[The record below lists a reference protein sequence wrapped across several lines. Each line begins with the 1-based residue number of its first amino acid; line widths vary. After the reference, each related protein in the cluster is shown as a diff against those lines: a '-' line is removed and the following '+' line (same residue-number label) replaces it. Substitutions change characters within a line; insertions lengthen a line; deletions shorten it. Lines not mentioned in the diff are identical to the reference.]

1 MNARVATRGLWIV
14 CLTLAALW
22 PIAPAAIGAE
32 PGEGF
37 RPIGKV
43 QPRHA
48 HSIAAS
54 NWSVGAETMDRDF
67 TVYKH
72 WRQHLGPLGVKKARI
87 QSGWAKTEPQAG
99 HYQWAWLDE
108 IVHDMIAQG
117 VTPWVCICY
126 GNPAYPD
133 GGGTGLGG
141 GFPTSPEALAGWD
154 RYVAAL
160 VKRYGAH
167 VTEWEIWNEPGLHSV
182 YGKKKKK
189 DPQAIE
195 RSARDYADFFI
206 RTARVVRGEQ
216 PQAQILG
223 LSLPGMPLAYAEAVL
238 RRIKEQNAVGL
249 LDQLT
254 YHPYKANPDESYE
267 VVEKLRE
274 MARSYA
280 PHVQLRQGENGA
292 PSVKGGFGAIA
303 NHDWDEQS
311 QACWA
316 LRRLLGD
323 LGRDIPSSY
332 FSICDMQYPD
342 RVNYKGLLAINPD
355 KTVNHVKQSY
365 RAIQHLTAVFDSR
378 VQRMRDFEGRVEGV
392 PAEAHYA
399 LFAYRAA
406 EGQPIVTLWRTE
418 RPPFEPVTPVAATVV
433 LPQLRFTEPVWVEM
447 VSGVVFQID
456 KSLWTQHA
464 DRAEFRGM
472 PIAGAPV
479 LIADRSAIPFTAAKG
494 SR

>member
-1 MNARVATRGLWIV
+1 MRTRVLARRWWILG
-14 CLTLAALW
+14 LTLAVLGPAW
-22 PIAPAAIGAE
+22 AAPAAE
-32 PGEGF
+32 PGDGF

-48 HSIAAS
+48 LSIAAS

-72 WRQHLGPLGVKKARI
+72 WREYLGPLGVKKARI

-99 HYQWAWLDE
+99 QYHWAWLDE
-108 IVHDMIAQG
+108 IVNDMVAQG
-117 VTPWVCICY
+117 VMPWVCICY

-141 GFPTSPEALAGWD
+141 GFPRSPEALAGWD
-154 RYVAAL
+154 RYVASL

-167 VTEWEIWNEPGLHSV
+167 VNEWEIWNEPGLHSV
-182 YGKKKKK
+182 YGKKQ
-189 DPQAIE
+189 DPQAVE
-195 RSARDYADFFI
+195 RSARSYADFFI
-206 RTARVVRGEQ
+206 RTARVVRREQ

-223 LSLPGMPLAYAEAVL
+223 LSLPGMPLPFAEAVL
-238 RRIKEQNAVGL
+238 RQIKEQNAVGL

-254 YHPYKANPDESYE
+254 YHPYKANPDGSYAA
-267 VVEKLRE
+267 VEKLRE
-274 MARSYA
+274 LTRSYA
-280 PHVQLRQGENGA
+280 PRVQLRQGENGA

-355 KTVNHVKQSY
+355 KTVHHVKQSY

-378 VQRMRDFEGRVEGV
+378 VERLRDFAGRVEGT
-392 PAEAHYA
+392 PAEAHYS
-399 LFAYRAA
+399 LFAYLAA
-406 EGQPIVTLWRTE
+406 QGQPIVTLWRTE
-418 RPPFEPVTPVAATVV
+418 RPPFEPVTQVAATVV
-433 LPQLRFTEPVWVEM
+433 LPQLRFTEPVWVDL
-447 VSGVVFQID
+447 VGGGVYQID
-456 KSLWTQHA
+456 KSRWTQHA
-464 DRAEFRGM
+464 DRAEFRRM

-479 LIADRSAIPFTAAKG
+479 LIAERSVVPLAAAAG
-494 SR
+494 SH